1 MWNDI
6 INIAISNGIFAALF
20 VSLLVYALKD
30 GNVRE
35 KKYQKTIETLAN
47 KLGIVEEIKQ
57 DVKDVK
63 SLILFPKKGKND
75 NEKV

>member
-30 GNVRE
+30 SNARE
-35 KKYQKTIETLAN
+35 KKYQKTIDNLAN
-47 KLGIVEEIKQ
+47 KLGVVEEIKQ

-63 SLILFPKKGKND
+63 NLILFPKKGKND

>member
-35 KKYQKTIETLAN
+35 KRLFNAGHWTAFLRY
-47 KLGIVEEIKQ
+47 G
-57 DVKDVK
+57 DVHRW
-63 SLILFPKKGKND
+63 ILRGM
-75 NEKV
+75 

>member
-30 GNVRE
+30 SNTRE
-35 KKYQKTIETLAN
+35 KKYQKTIDNLAN

-75 NEKV
+75 NEKI